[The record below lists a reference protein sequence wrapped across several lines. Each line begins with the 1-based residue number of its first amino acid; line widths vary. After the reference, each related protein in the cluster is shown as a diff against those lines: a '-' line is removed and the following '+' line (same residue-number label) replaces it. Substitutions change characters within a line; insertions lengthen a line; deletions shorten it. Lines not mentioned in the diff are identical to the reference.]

1 MHILWFYW
9 IIALMIDL
17 VFAWLCYTSAK
28 GKGRSAWLYAIC
40 GFFFSIITLI
50 VILVLPSKT
59 PPLGAGVQPPPAQP

>member
-9 IIALMIDL
+9 TIALIIDL
-17 VFAWLCYTSAK
+17 VFAWLCYTIPK